1 MFDNLPTI
9 LFSSDLTIAGS
20 NHGAIKLLES
30 CQCSRI
36 TDLFPNLPQV
46 LKSFSESNRPEM
58 HFEQEIQIDNRRRY
72 FGIELKQMMA
82 EAAMSGTLA
91 SFYELSS
98 NYAATVNMPNQNLP
112 EDSLQASRERSH
124 LLATTALKIRRSLL
138 LDEILNSTVSEV
150 RQLLQADRV
159 VIYRFHPDWSGYIAV
174 ESALEGYSKI
184 LGAELYDPCFAK
196 IYVAK
201 YQLGHIS
208 ATNDIY
214 RANVQ
219 PCYIKFLEQFQVKAS
234 LVVPIL
240 IAQEVEQLPDPHCP
254 LPKLWGLL
262 VTYQCSQIRNWQAF
276 EIDLLAQ
283 LADQVAIAIQQSELY
298 ACLQAELN
306 ERKRAEEQLIKL
318 SRAVEHSPSMVII
331 TDTQHNIEY
340 VNPKFIKVTGYTLEE
355 VIGGNPYFLSTGNN
369 PKAIYN
375 ELWEAISSGNEWRGE
390 FYNSRKNGEFYWE
403 SASISSIKNSK
414 GEIKHFITVSED
426 ITERK
431 LSEATINYLA
441 YHDPLTD
448 LPNRLLFKERLDR
461 ALGLASRERRLL
473 ALMFLDLDRFKHIND
488 SLGHTVG
495 DSLLQSVAQRVKSCL
510 RTTDTISRM
519 GGDEF
524 MILLPEISHVEDA
537 AKVTEKILNVLHAP
551 FNLSDRELHI
561 TASIGIS
568 IYPCDG
574 EDSETLWKHADVAM
588 YRAKE
593 LGGDKY
599 QIYTPEMDAQALSDL
614 EIANNL
620 RQALERDEFYIHY
633 QPQFDLRT
641 RQIIGV
647 EALLRWHNS
656 ILGSVAPDKFI
667 PIAEQYSMLPKID
680 GWVMKEA
687 CAQNKAWQELGI
699 ACIPVAVNVS
709 ASQFQQSNFA
719 EIVERTLGE
728 TGLDPSYLELE
739 ITESVVMKDEELAIR
754 IMHRLRR
761 MGIRIA
767 IDDFGTGYSSLGK
780 LKHFPIQKMKI
791 DRMFVKDITTNK
803 EDETI
808 TQAIIAM
815 SHSLNMEVIAEGV
828 ETQEQLELL
837 RSLNCDEVQGYLFY
851 PPLSAGE
858 ITQLFVERVKEV
870 AHLGK

>member
-1 MFDNLPTI
+1 M
-9 LFSSDLTIAGS
+9 
-20 NHGAIKLLES
+20 
-30 CQCSRI
+30 
-36 TDLFPNLPQV
+36 
-46 LKSFSESNRPEM
+46 
-58 HFEQEIQIDNRRRY
+58 
-72 FGIELKQMMA
+72 
-82 EAAMSGTLA
+82 
-91 SFYELSS
+91 
-98 NYAATVNMPNQNLP
+98 
-112 EDSLQASRERSH
+112 
-124 LLATTALKIRRSLL
+124 
-138 LDEILNSTVSEV
+138 LDEILHSTVSEV

-159 VIYRFHPDWSGYIAV
+159 VIYRFRPDWSGYIAV
-174 ESALEGYSKI
+174 ESVLQGYSQV

-196 IYVAK
+196 IYITK

-214 RANVQ
+214 QANLQ
-219 PCYIKFLEQFQVKAS
+219 PCYIEFLEQFQVKAS

-240 IAQEVEQLPDPHCP
+240 IAQEVEQLPAPHCP
-254 LPKLWGLL
+254 APKLWGLL
-262 VTYQCSQIRNWQAF
+262 VTYQCSQARNWQAF

-298 ACLQAELN
+298 ANLQAELN
-306 ERKRAEEQLIKL
+306 ERKRTEEQLIKL
-318 SRAVEHSPSMVII
+318 SRAVEYSPSIVII
-331 TDTQHNIEY
+331 TDIQHNIEY
-340 VNPKFIKVTGYTLEE
+340 VNPKFTEVTGYTLEE
-355 VIGGNPYFLSTGNN
+355 VIGRNPYFLNASNN
-369 PKAIYN
+369 PKAVYN

-448 LPNRLLFKERLDR
+448 LPNRLLFKEHFDR
-461 ALGLASRERRLL
+461 ALGLASRGRRLF

-495 DSLLQSVAQRVKSCL
+495 DKLLQSVAQRVKSCL
-510 RTTDTISRM
+510 RATDTISRM

-524 MILLPEISHVEDA
+524 MILLSEISHVEDA
-537 AKVTEKILNVLHAP
+537 TKVTKKILNVLQAP
-551 FNLSDRELHI
+551 FNLGDRELHI
-561 TASIGIS
+561 TTSIGIS
-568 IYPCDG
+568 LYPHSG
-574 EDSETLWKHADVAM
+574 EDAETLCKHADVAM

-614 EIANNL
+614 AIANNL

-647 EALLRWHNS
+647 EALLRWHSS
-656 ILGSVAPDKFI
+656 ILGSVAPDQFI
-667 PIAEQYSMLPKID
+667 PIAEQYNMLPKID
-680 GWVMKEA
+680 EWVMKEA
-687 CAQNKAWQELGI
+687 CAQNKAWQELGL
-699 ACIPVAVNVS
+699 AYIPVAVNVS
-709 ASQFQQSNFA
+709 ASQFQQSNFP

-754 IMHRLRR
+754 IMHRFREI
-761 MGIRIA
+761 GVRIA
-767 IDDFGTGYSSLGK
+767 IDDFGTGYSSLGH
-780 LKHFPIQKMKI
+780 LKHFPIQKMKV

-808 TQAIIAM
+808 THAIIAM
-815 SHSLNMEVIAEGV
+815 SHSLNMRAIAEGV
-828 ETQEQLELL
+828 ETEEQLELL
-837 RSLNCDEVQGYLFY
+837 RSLNCDEVQGYLFSK
-851 PPLSAGE
+851 PLSAGE
-858 ITQLFVERVKEV
+858 ITELFAAPIPPMLSLTNKSSVDPVTTTKE
-870 AHLGK
+870 AYKKAICHGNSPSQ